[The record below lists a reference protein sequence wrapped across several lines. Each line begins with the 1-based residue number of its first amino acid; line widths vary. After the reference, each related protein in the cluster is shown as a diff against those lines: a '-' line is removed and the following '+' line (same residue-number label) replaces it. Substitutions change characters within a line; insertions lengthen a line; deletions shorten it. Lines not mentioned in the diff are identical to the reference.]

1 MKQKFR
7 CIISGELFSLVLNCR
22 EKLPEDEEFAI
33 AGDLA
38 ELEAKPIEQ
47 TNGKQEANGTIE
59 NKGIIGIL
67 FVFLRCLWIPK
78 RSMKPK
84 LCRHL
89 SFLHECED

>member
-1 MKQKFR
+1 MSYLCPIIVTALIKQKFR
-7 CIISGELFSLVLNCR
+7 CIVSIELFLLVFNCR

-59 NKGIIGIL
+59 NKGIVGIL
-67 FVFLRCLWIPK
+67 FVFKVSLDTK
-78 RSMKPK
+78 KE
-84 LCRHL
+84 
-89 SFLHECED
+89 HET